1 MSSLSYICII
11 WFSSVGFLRADS
23 QIISARVGSTAVL
36 PCEWRNVSIQTPNVQ
51 WNTASEIVFER
62 KGVQWYEGEGYK
74 NRVDVPQDK
83 LLKGNCSLVLKNVTL
98 TDAGIYE
105 SFLSVKRTKRA
116 SSTRWILV
124 QSVEL
129 SVNDI
134 LMAGLG
140 SCRKVAIGFNRKH
153 GEHITHHTFAELNK
167 FKKTGTVAD
176 QSRSGRPR
184 TSTDEDTTDVVL
196 EKHSPLCTE
205 TFGTHCR

>member
-1 MSSLSYICII
+1 MLSYSLSLFFFFQENLHTKLQELLTIMITLCYICII

-74 NRVDVPQDK
+74 NRVDVPKDK

-129 SVNDI
+129 SVDEETPEETLWHISAARETPEENLYERLTADAGVNCPRAQII
-134 LMAGLG
+134 LL
-140 SCRKVAIGFNRKH
+140 SLLTCFC
-153 GEHITHHTFAELNK
+153 
-167 FKKTGTVAD
+167 
-176 QSRSGRPR
+176 
-184 TSTDEDTTDVVL
+184 VL
-196 EKHSPLCTE
+196 R
-205 TFGTHCR
+205 F

>member
-129 SVNDI
+129 SVNETPEENLQEISTARENFYHKLIATDA
-134 LMAGLG
+134 AGVNCPRPQIIHFSLLSCLLFLG
-140 SCRKVAIGFNRKH
+140 FGV
-153 GEHITHHTFAELNK
+153 E
-167 FKKTGTVAD
+167 
-176 QSRSGRPR
+176 
-184 TSTDEDTTDVVL
+184 TSVW
-196 EKHSPLCTE
+196 
-205 TFGTHCR
+205 